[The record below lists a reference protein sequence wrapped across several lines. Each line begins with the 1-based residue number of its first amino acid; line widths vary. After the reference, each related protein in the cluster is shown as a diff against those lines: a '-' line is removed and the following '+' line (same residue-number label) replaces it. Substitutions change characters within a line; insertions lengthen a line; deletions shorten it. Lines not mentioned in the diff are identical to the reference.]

1 MRHAPSVSVAEE
13 LTLCTFLLGAGVIVR
28 NRRHNELVGHRI
40 ENKLQAADVAAIPR
54 IQSWPIFDF
63 VVTDRQVTRR
73 TAPGHRV
80 VQFKGDP

>member
-1 MRHAPSVSVAEE
+1 MRACASVSVAEE

-40 ENKLQAADVAAIPR
+40 ENKLQAADVAAIAR

-63 VVTDRQVTRR
+63 VVTDRQLTRR
-73 TAPGHRV
+73 TAPRHWV
-80 VQFKGDP
+80 AQFKGDP